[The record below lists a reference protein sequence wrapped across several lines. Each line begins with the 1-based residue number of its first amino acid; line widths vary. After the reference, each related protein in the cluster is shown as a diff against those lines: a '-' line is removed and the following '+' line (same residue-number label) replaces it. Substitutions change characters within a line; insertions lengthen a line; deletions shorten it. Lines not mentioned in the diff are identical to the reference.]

1 MAMGDDLERHNRGG
15 KALVEP
21 YLEVMCDKL
30 EREGRGAIGACNVI
44 RADAGKP
51 QQGIYPRQTDVGR
64 GPPWQRRVCTG
75 DTTTAS
81 SSYN

>member
-1 MAMGDDLERHNRGG
+1 MGDDLERHNRGG

-51 QQGIYPRQTDVGR
+51 Q
-64 GPPWQRRVCTG
+64 
-75 DTTTAS
+75 
-81 SSYN
+81 